1 MMLLKWKTLWEVCSF
16 KINGLFGGLFFMT
29 SLNRI
34 EFELYETLIENTE
47 FVNAK
52 KIHKLHGRSQN
63 WHGTYNDHVSQGHI
77 CQWSCKTAVMFILQ
91 K

>member
-1 MMLLKWKTLWEVCSF
+1 
-16 KINGLFGGLFFMT
+16 MT

-63 WHGTYNDHVSQGHI
+63 
-77 CQWSCKTAVMFILQ
+77 
-91 K
+91 